1 MDQARSRTGSALLQ
15 HFDLKHP
22 VLAADISR
30 RADKSLRANI
40 CQPEAELL
48 PITKAGNESHYV
60 IRLEGEIDVSTAAD
74 LKRMLVD
81 AVTASRSVTV
91 DASAATDLDV
101 TAVQLMWATARQA
114 EMSGTSLQIA
124 PMTEALGH
132 AFVSL
137 GFEDFP
143 QKGMGKSKH

>member
-1 MDQARSRTGSALLQ
+1 M
-15 HFDLKHP
+15 
-22 VLAADISR
+22 
-30 RADKSLRANI
+30 
-40 CQPEAELL
+40 